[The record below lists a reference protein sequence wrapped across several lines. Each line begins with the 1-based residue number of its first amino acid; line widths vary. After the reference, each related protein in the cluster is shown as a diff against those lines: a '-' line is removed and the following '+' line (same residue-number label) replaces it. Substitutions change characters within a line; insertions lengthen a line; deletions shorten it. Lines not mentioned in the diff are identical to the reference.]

1 MDQNNLVNAIF
12 LCFVNAFFMIAGIF
26 LNSVV
31 IISLIRSSQLR
42 KNHGYFM
49 ILVPSCFDLAVVIFN
64 HPVSILFI
72 VSWSMGNHHQNKLE
86 DLAYIIGY
94 NLSGFSTS
102 TLLTMS
108 VERYLALKYL
118 FFHHTAETKTRLL
131 LFLAFFIIT
140 IVSVS
145 PLLYLYTK
153 TFGNA
158 FIIVFASLFLFLFIY
173 LNYNI
178 LIIAKSKRE
187 VENSATTDHGQKT
200 RNRRKINCKN
210 ISTCSIAIGCF
221 FVCALPLIINS
232 VLRSTGTFSTERDIK
247 LNRFRA
253 VTLANINS
261 TLNCLIFFW
270 RNSILRRE
278 GIKTVNVY
286 GLEDRYW
293 MSVL

>member
-1 MDQNNLVNAIF
+1 
-12 LCFVNAFFMIAGIF
+12 
-26 LNSVV
+26 
-31 IISLIRSSQLR
+31 
-42 KNHGYFM
+42 
-49 ILVPSCFDLAVVIFN
+49 
-64 HPVSILFI
+64 
-72 VSWSMGNHHQNKLE
+72 MGNHHQNKLE

-108 VERYLALKYL
+108 VERYLALKHP
-118 FFHHTAETKTRLL
+118 FFHHTAVTKTRLL

-145 PLLYLYTK
+145 PLFYSYPK

-158 FIIVFASLFLFLFIY
+158 FIIAFTSLFLFLFIY

-187 VENSATTDHGQKT
+187 VENSATTDGQKT
-200 RNRRKINCKN
+200 RNKRKLNSKN

-221 FVCALPLIINS
+221 FVCALPLNIYS
-232 VLRSTGTFSTERDIK
+232 VLRSTGALSTERDIK
-247 LNRFRA
+247 LNRFRT
-253 VTLANINS
+253 VTLANMNF

-278 GIKTVNVY
+278 GIKTVKCLWP
-286 GLEDRYW
+286 GR
-293 MSVL
+293 S